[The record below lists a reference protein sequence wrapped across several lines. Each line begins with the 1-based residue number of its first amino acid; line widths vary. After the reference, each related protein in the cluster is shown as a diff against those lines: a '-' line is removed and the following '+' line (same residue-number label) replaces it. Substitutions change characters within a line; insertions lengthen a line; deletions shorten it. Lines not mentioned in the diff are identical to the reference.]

1 MAMMKK
7 RVLSVLLLLLL
18 ALSACAPCA
27 THTAALQNT
36 AYGDLDGDG
45 VCGAYDVV
53 LLLQH
58 FAGVRDLSNEVL
70 RMADVNGDGKQTT
83 GDALLMQQHQV
94 GKYTSFPVDCKHSSV
109 ENVTRPDGT
118 VTRACTLCGTEM
130 QDRIRVAYLPLDDR
144 PVNKERVLY
153 LAQSVGIELVMPE
166 DWMYRTAL
174 DNMQPNPN
182 GLTIGDREAL
192 LAWMKE
198 ADKTCDYFILSL
210 DQALSGGLVG
220 SRWLCNTDLTLE
232 YDIMDE
238 IIHLCKTNTVV
249 MFDTV
254 MRLASTVGYQGYD
267 LDTYNAL
274 RNYGFTARKQLQGNQ
289 LTIEN
294 IVAGYR
300 YDENGNRIPDP
311 VSETKMKQYLGA
323 RERKL
328 KLADYILRNVKD
340 DVEFLYIGVD
350 DSNPRVTIQSNE
362 IAYLRS
368 LLGDKGVL
376 SAAADELGM
385 CCLTRLVTKLYGN
398 VDIKLSYFGSGEH
411 QPADSFDIGT
421 LGENVDTHLTCLNA
435 KKSASGGLHAL
446 ILTRFFTESDCV
458 KLMDTL
464 ERNLQNGVPTVLLD
478 VSGSSTLSGM
488 LVEHSDAQLG
498 LLLGYS
504 SWNTAGNAMGIA
516 LSMGIAR
523 YSYLMHVEQST
534 PDANEGFLKSM
545 TFAYIKDIS
554 YKRFH
559 AYLDGLQSESNPCS
573 VPLILRRLN
582 ASKLISSLQTYTE
595 SECGAIRVSNF
606 RYPWNRTFE
615 MTFDIDF
622 G

>member
-1 MAMMKK
+1 MMKK
-7 RVLSVLLLLLL
+7 RVLSVLLLLLI
-18 ALSACAPCA
+18 ALSVCAPCA
-27 THTAALQNT
+27 AQTVALKST
-36 AYGDLDGDG
+36 VYGDLDGDG

-53 LLLQH
+53 LLLKH
-58 FAGVRDLSNEVL
+58 LAGVRELSNEVL
-70 RMADVNGDGKQTT
+70 RMADVDGDGKQTT
-83 GDALLMQQHQV
+83 EDALLMQQCQV
-94 GKYTSFPVDCKHSSV
+94 GTYASFPVDCKHQSV
-109 ENVTRPDGT
+109 ETTTRPDGT
-118 VTRACTLCGTEM
+118 VLRMCTLCGAEV
-130 QDRIRVAYLPLDDR
+130 QDGIRVAYLPLDDR
-144 PVNKERVLY
+144 PVNKERVQY
-153 LAQSVGIELVMPE
+153 LAQSVGIDLVMPE

-220 SRWLCNTDLTLE
+220 SRWLSNTDLTLE

-274 RNYGFTARKQLQGNQ
+274 RSYGFTARKQLQGNQ

-311 VSETKMKQYLGA
+311 VSESKMKQYLGA

-340 DVEFLYIGVD
+340 DVEFVYIGVD

-362 IAYLRS
+362 ITYLRN

-385 CCLTRLVTKLYGN
+385 CCLTRLVTKLYGD

-411 QPADSFDIGT
+411 QPADDFDIGT
-421 LGENVDTHLTCLNA
+421 LGENVDTHLTCMNA
-435 KKSASGGLHAL
+435 KKTANGGLHAL
-446 ILTRFFTESDCV
+446 ILTRFYTESDCV
-458 KLMDTL
+458 RLMDTL

-478 VSGSSTLSGM
+478 VSNSGMLSGM
-488 LVEHSDAQLG
+488 LVEQSDVELG

-516 LSMGIAR
+516 LSMSIAR
-523 YSYLMHVEQST
+523 YSYLMHFEQST
-534 PDANEGFLKSM
+534 PDADEGFLKSM

-554 YKRFH
+554 YRRFH
-559 AYLDGLQSESNPCS
+559 TYLDGFLSESNPCS
-573 VPLILRRLN
+573 APLILRRLN
-582 ASKLISSLQTYTE
+582 ASQIISSLQTYAE
-595 SECGAIRVSNF
+595 KDHDVIRTSNF

-615 MTFDIDF
+615 MTFDISF